1 MKHIY
6 LIGSWIT
13 AKQNTDTMIR
23 SNAEYQIQNIS
34 QTPVYSEGY
43 MYIQF
48 MWNFPLFVHLLVLVH
63 LFTIF
68 NIAPMTMISL
78 SLFDLRH

>member
-48 MWNFPLFVHLLVLVH
+48 M
-63 LFTIF
+63 
-68 NIAPMTMISL
+68 
-78 SLFDLRH
+78 

>member
-1 MKHIY
+1 MIACSVRVNYHIFMKHIY

-34 QTPVYSEGY
+34 QTPVYNEGY

-48 MWNFPLFVHLLVLVH
+48 M
-63 LFTIF
+63 
-68 NIAPMTMISL
+68 
-78 SLFDLRH
+78 